1 MDNKIK
7 DTFSSLLK
15 LDKKTKI
22 IVSIGLIAVLIIFMS
37 EMIPGGND
45 NQKNKNSVENDFSYS
60 EYVDELEKNTCEIIS
75 SISGV
80 GKCKVMITLK
90 NSNENIYAK
99 NTDENTNNGS
109 FSKNYEYVLYDSE
122 NGEEPIL
129 IKEYMPQIQGV
140 AIVCEGADNS
150 LVRESI
156 INSISSLFN
165 ISSSKISVS
174 KIKG

>member
-1 MDNKIK
+1 MENKFKESIL
-7 DTFSSLLK
+7 SLAK

-22 IVSIGLIAVLIIFMS
+22 IMAVGLIAVFLILIS
-37 EMIPGGND
+37 ELIPGNTA
-45 NQKNKNSVENDFSYS
+45 QKNKSSQRDVFSYS
-60 EYVDELEKNTCEIIS
+60 DYVEHLEKNTCDIIS

-90 NSNENIYAK
+90 NSNESIYAK
-99 NTDENTNNGS
+99 NTDENSNNSS
-109 FSKNYEYVLYDSE
+109 FSKTYEYVLYDSE

-129 IKEYMPQIQGV
+129 VKEYMPQIQGV

-150 LVRESI
+150 VVRESVI
-156 INSISSLFN
+156 SSVSSLFN